1 MRLSPLILR
10 RIRFLFVFCILSS
23 NQAEIAMCVNKT
35 PHAAI
40 YVLLLRGKDSL
51 QKIIKNLSPITHSP
65 TRDFSRARAR
75 ARGLLACFVLV
86 LYLVFTCF
94 RCPQTQ

>member
-1 MRLSPLILR
+1 MPLAAYFASYQVFIC
-10 RIRFLFVFCILSS
+10 FLYSLS

-65 TRDFSRARAR
+65 TRDFPRARAR

>member
-1 MRLSPLILR
+1 MPLAAYFASYQVFIC
-10 RIRFLFVFCILSS
+10 FLYSSS

-65 TRDFSRARAR
+65 TRDFPRARAR
-75 ARGLLACFVLV
+75 ARVVC
-86 LYLVFTCF
+86 
-94 RCPQTQ
+94 